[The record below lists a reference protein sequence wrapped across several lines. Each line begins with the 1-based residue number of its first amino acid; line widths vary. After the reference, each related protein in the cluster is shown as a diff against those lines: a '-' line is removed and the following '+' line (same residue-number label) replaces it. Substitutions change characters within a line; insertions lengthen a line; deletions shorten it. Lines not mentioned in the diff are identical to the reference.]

1 MEFSDRWEVYKENK
15 KRIEQGSCQ
24 PGLWCQWEVSNKA
37 SNKQQVLA
45 WDGGEKFYN
54 YTEWLKYLINHF
66 FSKWGVMLNGS
77 IEWEGEESSDKGI
90 IVVEDNQVKIGTA
103 KITYEFD

>member
-1 MEFSDRWEVYKENK
+1 
-15 KRIEQGSCQ
+15 
-24 PGLWCQWEVSNKA
+24 LWCQWEVSNKA